1 MAQSD
6 IPSHRRNS
14 YFAIVLAGGLLIAAA
29 LHLWSQRYYARFIPV
44 PLSLVSWVDE
54 DTWLLPASQAA
65 APMGVFDFGG
75 GDITTEA
82 GLRATLDRIQELSPT
97 KVVDGMSDYTD
108 ITFEKWVQEVQAK
121 PFFCTD
127 ATQLF
132 ILAAWRQ
139 GLMARE
145 WHLLPAGWPG
155 GQGHSVAEFYNPSTG
170 SWQTVDAQHGSI
182 ARNAGDGHILALSEL
197 LTRYYREG
205 RESIT
210 FDYGPGRDTEAGA
223 GRGRMTEWYFF
234 DNNLLRTPVLQLR
247 QATWFASVKRRWG
260 MSGHFVIGY
269 PIVTNGWTHHP
280 QVWLTKM
287 SALVAVVASMIIVV
301 VLISVAR
308 GRRDIAAPPAD
319 TT

>member
-6 IPSHRRNS
+6 IPSRRRKS
-14 YFAIVLAGGLLIAAA
+14 YLAIVLAGGLLIAAA

-97 KVVDGMSDYTD
+97 KVVDGMPDYTD
-108 ITFEKWVQEVQAK
+108 IAFDKWVREVQAK
-121 PFFCTD
+121 PFYCTD

-145 WHLLPAGWPG
+145 WHLLNAGWPA
-155 GQGHSVAEFYNPSTG
+155 GQGHSVAEFFNPSIG
-170 SWQTVDAQHGSI
+170 SWQLVDAQHGSI
-182 ARNAGDGHILALSEL
+182 ARSTRDGRILAMSEL
-197 LTRYYREG
+197 LSRYYREG
-205 RESIT
+205 RKSIT

-223 GRGRMTEWYFF
+223 GRGRMTETYFF
-234 DNNLLRTPVLQLR
+234 DNNLLRAPVLQLR
-247 QATWFASVKRRWG
+247 QATWFSSVARNWG

-269 PIVTNGWTHHP
+269 PVITDAWTHHP
-280 QVWLTKM
+280 QVWMTKL
-287 SALVAVVASMIIVV
+287 SSLSAVVAGAILIVA
-301 VLISVAR
+301 LASAAR
-308 GRRDIAAPPAD
+308 GRKANTSPSVD
-319 TT
+319 TA